1 MKGMQLSNLGLI
13 GVHQYVLHETVDKKQ
28 LTFISGKSAFQPY
41 LVFIQLTQHILPAIL
56 YKVSLMLEWASKTQI
71 ARKIIQL
78 SSWLG
83 PMVHSTPFCKM
94 ADSQILLIFHITRIM
109 KVKLINIKK
118 KKNQG
123 DMHLYF
129 FIQHISPGLGQNKVT
144 SSDFQKG
151 TSSIS
156 D

>member
-83 PMVHSTPFCKM
+83 PMGHSTPFCKM

-118 KKNQG
+118 KKSRR
-123 DMHLYF
+123 HAFVFLHTTYF
-129 FIQHISPGLGQNKVT
+129 SRFGAKQSHIQ
-144 SSDFQKG
+144 
-151 TSSIS
+151 
-156 D
+156 

>member
-118 KKNQG
+118 KK
-123 DMHLYF
+123 
-129 FIQHISPGLGQNKVT
+129 IKETCICISSYNIFLQVWGKTKSHPVT
-144 SSDFQKG
+144 SKKAHPV
-151 TSSIS
+151 
-156 D
+156 